1 MQDIVATGAVECY
14 PQETAPFGP
23 LPQKTLCTPSDKRAD
38 GTNVP
43 PSPSLP
49 LVSRMRRLIPSF
61 STTRNLSI
69 TMHGSEV
76 KIAPMQAARPI
87 TAAVGGNALGA
98 GSKIRRLGKA
108 FGIHVLPWVTLV
120 VVFVPG
126 SLVFASR
133 PIGITKVLLHW
144 ALLFLTWGLFVP
156 IIRVCLRKWPL
167 HWPPGR
173 RVAAVHLAIPLA
185 IVLVHGLI
193 LTVSDAAGMFI
204 YGPAAA
210 PLSRRA
216 LAVLLYAGPMDLII
230 YSTVVAC
237 ITALDAWARYHQ
249 HEQSIVQAQLDA
261 LRAQLEPHFLFN
273 ALNALSE
280 LVYRDPAAAD
290 QVISRLARL
299 LRRLVDDTAHTQS
312 LEREL
317 ALLREYLSIQDL
329 MLGDRLRVLFSVPDE
344 MLEAQVPTLLLQPLF
359 ENAIRHGIA
368 QLRQGGSISLKVSRD
383 AGDVI
388 LRLSNEGP
396 PRPEKISVQ
405 GVGLGN
411 IRARLHTLYGSR
423 HSITVDFPASGGGTV
438 MIRLPFVA
446 TPA

>member
-1 MQDIVATGAVECY
+1 
-14 PQETAPFGP
+14 
-23 LPQKTLCTPSDKRAD
+23 
-38 GTNVP
+38 
-43 PSPSLP
+43 
-49 LVSRMRRLIPSF
+49 MR
-61 STTRNLSI
+61 
-69 TMHGSEV
+69 H
-76 KIAPMQAARPI
+76 
-87 TAAVGGNALGA
+87 
-98 GSKIRRLGKA
+98 LGKA
-108 FGIHVLPWVTLV
+108 FGIHVVPWVTLV
-120 VVFVPG
+120 VLFVPG

-167 HWPPGR
+167 HWPPER
-173 RVAAVHLAIPLA
+173 RVAAAHLTIPLV

-193 LTVSDAAGMFI
+193 ITVSDAAGMFI
-204 YGPAAA
+204 YGSAAA
-210 PLSRRA
+210 SLSRRA
-216 LAVLLYAGPMDLII
+216 LAVLLHAGPIDLII

-237 ITALDAWARYHQ
+237 ITALEAWARYHQ
-249 HEQSIVQAQLDA
+249 REQNVVQSQLDA

-280 LVYRDPAAAD
+280 LVYRNPAAAD

-312 LEREL
+312 LKREL
-317 ALLREYLSIQDL
+317 ALLREYLSIQEL

-359 ENAIRHGIA
+359 ENAVRHGIA
-368 QLRQGGSISLKVSRD
+368 QLRQGGSISLEASRD
-383 AGDVI
+383 ASEVV
-388 LRLSNEGP
+388 LSLSNDGP
-396 PRPEKISVQ
+396 PRLEKTAAQ

-411 IRARLHTLYGSR
+411 IRARLHALYGSR
-423 HSITVDFPASGGGTV
+423 HRITTDFPASGGGTV

-446 TPA
+446 APT